1 VIDQTLVQ
9 AFQQSLA
16 DEHRLRLYAVLDGAS
31 IANLPT
37 LLTEQQL
44 PHVCLMPGELE
55 PELAQ
60 AAPYLVQ
67 LPARSPFA
75 GLFLTQGVGSHWG
88 ILATSA
94 AGLRTLRM
102 HLRALLSVWG
112 PDGQPLF
119 FRYYDPRVL
128 RVYLP
133 TCTAGELSTLFGPVS
148 AYYAADESG
157 EALLRFAVGATG
169 LGQQRV
175 TLARPVAP
183 A

>member
-1 VIDQTLVQ
+1 MIDQTRVQ

-37 LLTEQQL
+37 LLAAQQL
-44 PHVCLMPGELE
+44 PNVCLMPGELE
-55 PELAQ
+55 PVLAQ

-67 LPARSPFA
+67 LPAQSPFA
-75 GLFLTQGVGSHWG
+75 GLFLTQGLGNHWG
-88 ILATSA
+88 ILVTAA

-102 HLRALLSVWG
+102 HFRSLLSVWG
-112 PDGQPLF
+112 PDGQPLY

-133 TCTAGELSTLFGPVS
+133 TCNAEELGTLFGPVT

-169 LGQQRV
+169 LGQQPLN
-175 TLARPVAP
+175 LARPVA